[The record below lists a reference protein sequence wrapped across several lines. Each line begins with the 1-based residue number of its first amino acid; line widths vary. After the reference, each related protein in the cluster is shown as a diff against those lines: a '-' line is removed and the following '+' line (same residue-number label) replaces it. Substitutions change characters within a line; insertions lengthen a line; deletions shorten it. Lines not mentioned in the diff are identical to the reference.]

1 MADSSQSQL
10 SLPLRDEEFVMHVT
24 SRSALVLASC
34 AALAVSVAVAASSVE
49 TSPEKYDVK
58 IPGGLAFSEFKGYE
72 NWETIAVSHNGG
84 ALALIM
90 GNPAMIGAFKSG
102 VPGNGKPFPD
112 GARMAKVHWAAVK
125 SETEPG
131 NPVVPGGLANVDFM
145 VKDSK
150 RFSDTGGWGYAVFE
164 YDGASG
170 KFRPG
175 DLSSTPPQ
183 ANDAKCGFACHTLV
197 KDKDYVFTSYQKR

>member
-1 MADSSQSQL
+1 MKTQSK
-10 SLPLRDEEFVMHVT
+10 RT
-24 SRSALVLASC
+24 I
-34 AALAVSVAVAASSVE
+34 AATVAASAVLAGSMLYAQDKTRAPAADKYALV
-49 TSPEKYDVK
+49 SPSG
-58 IPGGLAFSEFKGYE
+58 IAFADFRGYE
-72 NWETIAVSHNGG
+72 DWSVVSTARTSEVLKVIVANP
-84 ALALIM
+84 IM
-90 GNPAMIGAFKSG
+90 IQAYKSG
-102 VPGNGKPFPD
+102 IPGNGKPFPD

-131 NPVVPGGLANVDFM
+131 NPFVPGGLANVDFM